1 MERDKPETGRKPE
14 MAALQM
20 RMQAG
25 PESRQQ
31 LPGQKGKVRKMTL
44 VLLCQT
50 MTAVQERMTARQRRT
65 KPRAAARTG
74 MPRFSRLP
82 ERMEAMACIS

>member
-14 MAALQM
+14 MAAL
-20 RMQAG
+20 RMQTG
-25 PESRQQ
+25 MESRQQ
-31 LPGQKGKVRKMTL
+31 LQGQKGKAPGMTL

-82 ERMEAMACIS
+82 ERMGAMACIS